1 MFFIKLISLII
12 IIYLVILLTILLA
25 QRKFLY
31 HPSMNN
37 YLNETGLI
45 HKVEKVTIQT
55 GDKIDLIG
63 WFHQKDIKKKT
74 LLFFHGN
81 AGGLDDRIYKLNHIG
96 DLDINFLIIAYRG
109 FNGNSGKPSE
119 KGLYLDAKGA
129 VSWLKSKGIDKKNI
143 ILYGESLGTGVA
155 IETGKNNIFAGI
167 ILESPFT
174 SMIEMG
180 KIYYPYLPVRLLLKD
195 KFESKKKIKD
205 INFPILVMHGIQDKI
220 VPFYMGKKIYELAN
234 QPKYNYFSEFDG
246 HMMDF
251 NNNLLNTLESFVK
264 SLK

>member
-1 MFFIKLISLII
+1 MFFIKSISLII
-12 IIYLVILLTILLA
+12 VIYLVILLIILSV
-25 QRKFLY
+25 QRKLLY
-31 HPSMNN
+31 YPGINN
-37 YLNETGLI
+37 DFDRSDLI
-45 HKVEKVTIQT
+45 HKIEKVTIQT
-55 GDKIDLIG
+55 EDKINLVG

-81 AGGLDDRIYKLNHIG
+81 AGGLENRIDKLNHIG

-109 FNGNSGKPSE
+109 FNGNSGRPSE
-119 KGLYLDAKGA
+119 KGLYLDARGA
-129 VSWLKSKGIDKKNI
+129 VSWLKLKGIEEKNI

-155 IETGKNNIFAGI
+155 IETGKNNFFAGI

-174 SMIEMG
+174 SMVEMG

-195 KFESKKKIKD
+195 KFDSEKKIKD
-205 INFPILVMHGIQDKI
+205 INFPILVMHGKQDKV

-234 QPKYNYFSEFDG
+234 QPKYNYFSNLDD

-251 NNNLLNTLESFVK
+251 NNNLLNALESFVK